1 MDSVKYHCREGL
13 SDPGGHQCW
22 PCSIFDWLACESMY
36 FTQLLK
42 IWVSA
47 YSSSLHLFSCRVII
61 KHRKRLCGPLP
72 ILPVGAPF
80 SRWFILFKPMSWNH
94 SWICFPLKMPKQS
107 LSFWMPLQTSSWWE
121 VMSSVTPENLRLMG
135 KKSGIILVTFL
146 QDWASK
152 TDLAFFGGGEVNYYK
167 PVVSGMRKV
176 VIIAWLYFNGM

>member
-13 SDPGGHQCW
+13 SNPGGHQCW

-42 IWVSA
+42 SWVSS

-121 VMSSVTPENLRLMG
+121 VMSSVTPENLRLME
-135 KKSGIILVTFL
+135 KGIILITFL
-146 QDWASK
+146 QDWASN
-152 TDLAFFGGGEVNYYK
+152 TDLAFFGGGEVNFYK
-167 PVVSGMRKV
+167 PVVCGMRKV